1 MKSRKMVLMN
11 LFAGKN
17 GDTNVKNELVDSV
30 GGREWDE
37 MRNSNQHRCKTSS
50 WKAKVLTFV
59 QFIILHDIII

>member
-1 MKSRKMVLMN
+1 MN

-37 MRNSNQHRCKTSS
+37 MRNSNQHRCKNVFLE
-50 WKAKVLTFV
+50 AKF
-59 QFIILHDIII
+59 